1 MFSIHEY
8 LDSEKAG
15 TEVCVY
21 VLCSL
26 LNGDV
31 ELNSE
36 KLMKRRLASGD
47 VVNGVVEQVDTA
59 F

>member
-1 MFSIHEY
+1 M
-8 LDSEKAG
+8 
-15 TEVCVY
+15 Y

-31 ELNSE
+31 EMNSE
-36 KLMKRRLASGD
+36 KLMKRKLASGD

-59 F
+59 IASAVMGDSVDY